1 MQNVL
6 NHLEELFD
14 KYHSKQL
21 EINDRQNADY
31 YLFMGKANAI
41 GECIDLMKLE
51 QNGIS
56 LAEFKESTNALK
68 LAKKLNSQFALELL
82 PKIKRHIKD
91 DIKFLMITEEN
102 RIYEFKGTVLDFL
115 SSKVTIELEEG
126 IEKGLFIIK

>member
-1 MQNVL
+1 MKNLL

-14 KYHSKQL
+14 KYHGKQL

-51 QNGIS
+51 MEGIS
-56 LAEFKESTNALK
+56 LAEFKTSTNAIK
-68 LAKKLNSQFALELL
+68 LASKLNNQFNLELL
-82 PKIKRHIKD
+82 PKIKRYIKD
-91 DIKFLMITEEN
+91 DIKFLMITEDN

-126 IEKGLFIIK
+126 TDKGVFILK